1 MSGIV
6 SMSSLNFFQ
15 VVFPHRLFILLRR
28 SGLKIADNFSVE
40 CPKSIN
46 TRLAHSSF

>member
-1 MSGIV
+1 
-6 SMSSLNFFQ
+6 MSSLNFFQ

-46 TRLAHSSF
+46 TRLARSSF